1 MKLPAP
7 ARPRLSP
14 WASIAFSEPVSV
26 STKIGDENAVLT
38 GPLRELNKGKY
49 V

>member
-7 ARPRLSP
+7 ACPPVSP
-14 WASIAFSEPVSV
+14 WASIAFSEPQVSA
-26 STKIGDENAVLT
+26 KIEDENAVLA
-38 GPLRELNKGKY
+38 GPLRELNKGRC